1 MKTKLHIFGWPHC
14 VYFCA
19 STGGDLHLQ
28 QNFPI
33 DLVSIGV
40 RTPGR
45 MRQANSLAT
54 QKEGGSYSGLS
65 SSVWD
70 KGQPMIT
77 GANTATFPPYAFI
90 YILLV
95 SLPPNQNISSI
106 WTKIHFPAIRTVL
119 NEETAMKCSLDRAR
133 GRDQS
138 ADKFRR

>member
-1 MKTKLHIFGWPHC
+1 MWMKTKLHIFRWPHC

-40 RTPGR
+40 RTPRR

-54 QKEGGSYSGLS
+54 QKEGGSYSGLN

-95 SLPPNQNISSI
+95 SLPPN
-106 WTKIHFPAIRTVL
+106 
-119 NEETAMKCSLDRAR
+119 
-133 GRDQS
+133 
-138 ADKFRR
+138 